1 MYIKY
6 KTMSKKMK
14 LVAIQLTQGTKE
26 HIKQATMEPRLEE
39 TRNIYYKF
47 IKESLKKLEN
57 RKDDF
62 LKEVLMHT

>member
-26 HIKQATMEPRLEE
+26 HIKKLLWSRDWKRQE
-39 TRNIYYKF
+39 IF
-47 IKESLKKLEN
+47 IINLSKKLEN